1 MFCMTTI
8 SDIKQGARKTW
19 AEGEYL
25 ALSRFLPPASAH
37 LVRAAGVTAGDEVLD
52 IACGTGVTSITAASK
67 GANVTGLDL
76 TPDLLAVA
84 EDEAALAG
92 LPGIRWREGDAEALP
107 FTDGAFDV
115 VLSSFGH
122 MFTPDPAAAASEL
135 LRVAKPGGRIAFTTW
150 PPESAVGQIFQAVG
164 ALLPP
169 PPGAA
174 APPAW
179 GVPETV
185 RERLGDSV
193 TDIHFERGT
202 VTWPMLSAGH
212 LWQLFRD
219 TYGPF
224 VVALARLSAEPEKQK
239 QLADQVQGIF
249 GRFFHDNEVTFDYL
263 LTRATKA

>member
-1 MFCMTTI
+1 MTAIT
-8 SDIKQGARKTW
+8 DVKQGARTTW

-37 LVRAAGVTAGDEVLD
+37 LVRAAGVSSEDDVLD
-52 IACGTGVTSITAASK
+52 IACGTGVTSITAAST

-92 LPGIRWREGDAEALP
+92 MVGIRWHEGDAEALP
-107 FTDGAFDV
+107 FTDDAFDV

-135 LRVAKPGGRIAFTTW
+135 VRVAKPGGRIAFTTW
-150 PPESAVGQIFQAVG
+150 PPESAVGQIFKAVG

-169 PPGAA
+169 APGAA
-174 APPAW
+174 APPEW

-185 RERLGDSV
+185 RDRLGDSV

-224 VVALARLSAEPEKQK
+224 IVALSRLSAEPDKQRE
-239 QLADQVQGIF
+239 LATNVQDIF

-263 LTRATKA
+263 LTRAIKA